1 MHPHASHLIAS
12 AILDELYRNADQ
24 ARTARLARRT
34 RRRRATENLPSTT
47 APWPPVRHDIE
58 NRIEDVVPPPLANA
72 S

>member
-24 ARTARLARRT
+24 ARTARLARRK

-47 APWPPVRHDIE
+47 ASLPPVRHGFEIQDSE
-58 NRIEDVVPPPLANA
+58 VMPPPLANA